1 MLVVCKFVI
10 LPNICRLPKQCKYS
24 DNGCNFEK
32 MPSEKQVLDNHEKE
46 CQHRAFACPI
56 LSCAQTVPLSRH
68 SSHVK
73 DHNVGLSI
81 ISLKNISFRNYIPIL
96 HENLE
101 HRIRQ
106 YFIHFTFEEK
116 HFYLEIVRM
125 PVGWPHSVD
134 LLPNGNYY
142 IWVYVIGSSKEEE
155 NFTYT
160 FTVFHSTNKVIQI
173 ISNPC

>member
-1 MLVVCKFVI
+1 MLVCKFVI

-32 MPSEKQVLDNHEKE
+32 MPSEKQVLDDHEKE

-68 SSHVK
+68 SSHIK
-73 DHNVGLSI
+73 DHKSGSLSTM
-81 ISLKNISFRNYIPIL
+81 SLDTKNNSFGNYIPIL

-101 HRIRQ
+101 QCFTFLI
-106 YFIHFTFEEK
+106 TFEEK

-125 PVGWPHSVD
+125 PTFNS
-134 LLPNGNYY
+134 LPNGNYY
-142 IWVYVIGSSKEEE
+142 IWVYVIGSSKEAE
-155 NFTYT
+155 NYSYT
-160 FTVFHSTNKVIQI
+160 FTVTDNKAVI
-173 ISNPC
+173 

>member
-1 MLVVCKFVI
+1 MLVCKFVI

-68 SSHVK
+68 SSHIK
-73 DHNVGLSI
+73 DHKSGSLSTM
-81 ISLKNISFRNYIPIL
+81 SLDTKNNSFGNYIPIL

-101 HRIRQ
+101 QCFTFLI
-106 YFIHFTFEEK
+106 TFEEK

-125 PVGWPHSVD
+125 PTFNS
-134 LLPNGNYY
+134 LPNGNYY
-142 IWVYVIGSSKEEE
+142 IWVYVIGSSKEAE
-155 NFTYT
+155 NYSYT
-160 FTVFHSTNKVIQI
+160 FTVTDNKAVI
-173 ISNPC
+173 